1 MDRIAAEMPI
11 YEFYCSGCN
20 TLLNFF
26 SSRIDTETRPDC
38 PRCGHPELERRP
50 ARFATLK
57 GTGEESEED
66 PFAGMDD
73 DTVDRLMGSMVEEME
88 GVEGTEDPRQLAR
101 VFRRFGEA
109 AGMEPGPRMEEF
121 LARLEAGED
130 PESLE
135 GELDEGEDDP
145 SMEEFFRFK
154 RNLAAGRP
162 PSPRRDETL
171 YFL

>member
-1 MDRIAAEMPI
+1 MPI
-11 YEFYCSGCN
+11 YEFYCSDCN

-26 SSRIDTETRPDC
+26 STRVDTESRPAC
-38 PRCGHPELERRP
+38 PHCRKPDLERRP
-50 ARFATLK
+50 ARFATLS
-57 GTGEESEED
+57 GAAEGDEED

-73 DTVDRLMGSMVEEME
+73 EAVDRLMGSMVEDME
-88 GVEGTEDPRQLAR
+88 GLENDEDPRQLAR

-130 PESLE
+130 PETLE
-135 GELDEGEDDP
+135 SELDEGEDDA
-145 SMEEFFRFK
+145 SLEEFFRFK
-154 RNLAAGRP
+154 RDLGTGYRRP
-162 PSPRRDETL
+162 PRRDETL

>member
-1 MDRIAAEMPI
+1 MPI
-11 YEFYCSGCN
+11 YEFYCSDCN

-26 SSRIDTETRPDC
+26 SARVDTDSRPSCPHCERPA
-38 PRCGHPELERRP
+38 LERRP
-50 ARFATLK
+50 ARFATL
-57 GTGEESEED
+57 TGGEVGDEED

-73 DTVDRLMGSMVEEME
+73 EAVDRLMGSMVEDME
-88 GVEGTEDPRQLAR
+88 GLEDSDDPRQLAR

-135 GELDEGEDDP
+135 SELDDADDDA
-145 SMEEFFRFK
+145 SLEEFFRFK
-154 RNLAAGRP
+154 RSLGTGYRRP
-162 PSPRRDETL
+162 PRRDETL